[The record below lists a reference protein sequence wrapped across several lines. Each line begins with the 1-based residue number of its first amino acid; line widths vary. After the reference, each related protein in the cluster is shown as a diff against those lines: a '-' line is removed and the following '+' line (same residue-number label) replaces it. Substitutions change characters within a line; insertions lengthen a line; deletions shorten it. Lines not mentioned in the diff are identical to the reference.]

1 MAETFWTIIKD
12 KIEIPEIQRDYA
24 QGRVSDRVN
33 TIRENIISDLFDVLH
48 SGKTLNLD
56 FVFGQS
62 VDRANQANFNKSK
75 QSLEQMLQV
84 LKQYSKD
91 TGVDF
96 ESKVALKPTL
106 SNTDKLL
113 IPFDGQ
119 QRLTTLFLLHLYIG
133 TMAEQ
138 NISILAN
145 FNYKT
150 RESSTQFIEKIIENS
165 NVILKFNPEELPD
178 IKMLSESIKNQ
189 SWFFSSWQ
197 KDPTVAGMLVM
208 LDEIR
213 KQSINKEIDFKRAW
227 CNLVENNCIDFDYF
241 DIQEEGF
248 DEDLYVKMNAR
259 GKGLTDFENF
269 RAWLEKKHKNSLTQ
283 YKWVYKMDKDWLD
296 LFWKTKNRVA
306 DVDVNFMAFFKNMA
320 LQHKISTS
328 GSKSDTNYTS
338 EKKLIELLNPNHYT
352 PNSKYEKED
361 IFNKNS
367 LDYIFKILELI
378 ASDKKGKLDEKINEV
393 WTETFKSKTEKNFT
407 ASLLTGFDGLNLYH
421 KSYFF
426 SILKFLEVK
435 EEININNY
443 TEQDWTKFNDWLRV
457 SRNLIYNSRID
468 DNTAY
473 IPAIKAISNLYK
485 EKVLNIN
492 NSLYTLVDDKGKT
505 NWISFFNKAQL
516 KEECE
521 KAHFILSGLDVA
533 KWSELINKA
542 ENHFYF
548 YGQIDFIF
556 KLSDSD
562 IQKFEEYLDKLSLL
576 FSENNVSSNEYILQ
590 CLFFAFDESNTW
602 LQSESA
608 HRFKFYKSLI
618 GTSRDR
624 NENWRILFDDDV
636 KRNVLKDLLDSNTY
650 KLDAIQALITS
661 KKEKLATDSWKYLI
675 LDEPTMLNHCGSALF
690 TMLDE
695 YNIRLLEK
703 TLNSSKQREL
713 RSFYWYKKL
722 KQTEDL
728 TLPPFTYFWYFT
740 GERGNLNPSIALTE
754 WIYDAINYYLNCYFD
769 SNSFTIKFG
778 RRTEGEINKDIIST
792 LIEKHSFVQD
802 GKTLLLSGISF
813 AKLENELQLILDTL
827 NEFKKIYG

>member
-1 MAETFWTIIKD
+1 MAETFWIIIQD
-12 KIEIPEIQRDYA
+12 RIEIPEIQRDYA
-24 QGRVSDRVN
+24 QGRINDRVDTIRKNIVSDLL
-33 TIRENIISDLFDVLH
+33 DALH

-62 VDRANQANFNKSK
+62 VDRTNQANFNKNK

-96 ESKVALKPTL
+96 ESKVAPKPTA
-106 SNTDKLL
+106 SSTDKLL

-138 NISILAN
+138 NTSILNN

-165 NVILKFNPEELPD
+165 NVIWQFNPQDNPD
-178 IKMLSESIKNQ
+178 IKLLSDSIKNQ
-189 SWFFSSWQ
+189 SWYFSSWQ

-213 KQSINKEIDFKRAW
+213 KQCLDKGIDYKSAW
-227 CNLVENNCIDFDYF
+227 LNLVENNCIDFDYF

-269 RAWLEKKHKNSLTQ
+269 RAWLEKKHKNSLPQ
-283 YKWVYKMDKDWLD
+283 YKWEYQIDKDWLD
-296 LFWKTKNRVA
+296 LFWKTKNKVA

-320 LQHKISTS
+320 LLKKISAS
-328 GSKSDTNYTS
+328 GRKSDINYTIEKELIEILKPNNYTS
-338 EKKLIELLNPNHYT
+338 
-352 PNSKYEKED
+352 NSKYEKD
-361 IFNKNS
+361 NIFNETT
-367 LDYIFKILELI
+367 LDYIFKILEII
-378 ASDKKGKLDEKINEV
+378 ASDKERKLDDIINEV
-393 WTETFKSKTEKNFT
+393 WTDTFKSKTENNFIV
-407 ASLLTGFDGLNLYH
+407 SLLTGFDGLNLYH
-421 KSYFF
+421 KTFFF

-435 EEININNY
+435 EETNINNY
-443 TEQDWTKFNDWLRV
+443 TEPDWDKFKDWLRV

-473 IPAIKAISNLYK
+473 IPAIKAISNLGK
-485 EKVLNIN
+485 EKVLDIN
-492 NSLYTLVDDKGKT
+492 NSLQILQNDKEKT
-505 NWISFFNKAQL
+505 NWISFFTKAQL

-521 KAHFILSGLDVA
+521 KTHFILYNLEEL

-548 YGQIDFIF
+548 YGQVNFIF
-556 KLSDSD
+556 KLSNDD
-562 IQKFEEYLDKLSLL
+562 IKTFEAYLNKLILL
-576 FSENNVSSNEYILQ
+576 FSENNVFSDVYILQ
-590 CLFFAFDESNTW
+590 CLFFAFDKTNTW
-602 LQSESA
+602 LERLSA
-608 HRFKFYKSLI
+608 NRFKFYKSSI
-618 GTSRDR
+618 TNSRER
-624 NENWRILFDDDV
+624 NENWRILFDNDV
-636 KRNVLKDLLDSNTY
+636 KRGILKKLLDSNSCE
-650 KLDAIQALITS
+650 LEEIQALIKS
-661 KKEKLATDSWKYLI
+661 KKESLAINNWKYLI

-690 TMLDE
+690 TMSNENDV
-695 YNIRLLEK
+695 RLLEK

-722 KQTEDL
+722 KKAGYEN
-728 TLPPFTYFWYFT
+728 LPPFTYFWYFT
-740 GERGNLNPSIALTE
+740 GERGNLSPCIALSD
-754 WIYDAINYYLNCYFD
+754 WIYDTINYFMDCYFD
-769 SNSFTIKFG
+769 LNSFTIRFG
-778 RRTEGEINKDIIST
+778 RRTEGEIYEDIVST
-792 LIEKHSFVQD
+792 LIEKHPFVLKENVLELLNIPFEEVENQ
-802 GKTLLLSGISF
+802 LLLILNTLQNF
-813 AKLENELQLILDTL
+813 NNKL
-827 NEFKKIYG
+827 

>member
-1 MAETFWTIIKD
+1 MTETFWTIIKD

-24 QGRVSDRVN
+24 QGRINERVDA
-33 TIRENIISDLFDVLH
+33 IRENIVSDLLDVLQ

-62 VDRANQANFNKSK
+62 VDRTNQANFNKSK

-84 LKQYSKD
+84 LKQYSED

-96 ESKVALKPTL
+96 ESKVAPKPT
-106 SNTDKLL
+106 SSSTDKLL

-138 NISILAN
+138 NTSILTN

-165 NVILKFNPEELPD
+165 NVILKFNPEEHID
-178 IKMLSESIKNQ
+178 IKELSEAIKNQ

-213 KQSINKEIDFKRAW
+213 KQSNDKKIDFKSAW
-227 CNLVENNCIDFDYF
+227 NNLVENNCIDFDYF

-269 RAWLEKKHKNSLTQ
+269 RAWLEKKHKNSLPQ
-283 YKWVYKMDKDWLD
+283 YKWVYKMDKDWID
-296 LFWKTKNRVA
+296 LFWTTKNEVA

-320 LQHKISTS
+320 LLKNTSSSTA
-328 GSKSDTNYTS
+328 KSDVNYS
-338 EKKLIELLNPNHYT
+338 LEKELIELLKPNHYT

-361 IFNKNS
+361 VFNETS
-367 LDYIFKILELI
+367 LDYIFKILEI
-378 ASDKKGKLDEKINEV
+378 IVSDKEGKLDKIINEF
-393 WTETFKSKTEKNFT
+393 WTDTFKSKTEKNFT
-407 ASLLTGFDGLNLYH
+407 ESLLTGFDGLNLPH
-421 KSYFF
+421 KTYFF
-426 SILKFLEVK
+426 SILRFLEVK

-443 TEQDWTKFNDWLRV
+443 TAQDWVKFKDWLRV

-468 DNTAY
+468 DSTAY
-473 IPAIKAISNLYK
+473 IPAIKAISNLDK
-485 EKVLNIN
+485 EKVLDIN
-492 NSLYTLVDDKGKT
+492 KSLYYLTDDKERK
-505 NWISFFNKAQL
+505 NWISFFNENQR

-521 KAHFILSGLDVA
+521 KTHFILSDLDSI

-548 YGQIDFIF
+548 YGQIHFIF
-556 KLSDSD
+556 KLSDGD
-562 IQKFEEYLDKLSLL
+562 IEKFEAYLIKLSLL
-576 FSENNVSSNEYILQ
+576 FSQNNVFSVAYLLQ
-590 CLFFAFDESNTW
+590 CLFFAFDDTNTW
-602 LQSESA
+602 LDALSA
-608 HRFKFYKSLI
+608 NRFKFYKSSI
-618 GTSRDR
+618 TNSRER
-624 NENWRILFDDDV
+624 NENWRILFDNDV
-636 KRNVLKDLLDSNTY
+636 KRGILKDLLDSNSCEH
-650 KLDAIQALITS
+650 DAIQALIKS
-661 KKEKLATDSWKYLI
+661 KKETLAIDNWKYLL
-675 LDEPTMLNHCGSALF
+675 LDEPIMLNHCGNALF
-690 TMLDE
+690 TKLNDASI
-695 YNIRLLEK
+695 YLLEK
-703 TLNSSKQREL
+703 TLNSSRQREL

-722 KQTEDL
+722 KKTEDL
-728 TLPPFTYFWYFT
+728 ILPPFEEFWYYT
-740 GERGNLNPSIALTE
+740 GEKGNMRPCIALTK
-754 WIYDAINYYLNCYFD
+754 WIYNEVIYYTDCYFD

-778 RRTEGEINKDIIST
+778 RRTEGEIYEEIANT
-792 LIEKHSFVQD
+792 LIDEHAFVQQ
-802 GKTLLLSGISF
+802 GNILLLLEVPFEG
-813 AKLENELQLILDTL
+813 LENQLLLILHTL
-827 NEFKKIYG
+827 KNFNK